1 MDFCDKMARM
11 GTSFNTYLL
20 ALLLSTAAG
29 FATLLGGLVAFVT
42 KKNSMKALAVGLG
55 FSAGVMI
62 FISLTELIPSSHEMI
77 LETFGAKSG
86 WITLL
91 SFMTGISIAILIDYL
106 IPDHIQNEE
115 KLDGQDSDEHTHNPY
130 FKTPEQIQKIKR
142 AGLTTAIAVTVHN
155 FPEGLATFF
164 ATTAS
169 LKLGLSVFL
178 AIAIHNIPEG
188 IAISVPIYH
197 ATNSKRKALGFC
209 LLSGLAEPLGGVLGF
224 LLLHF
229 FFPQVSI
236 ALIFAFIAGIMTYI
250 SFDTILP
257 LAREYDT
264 AHYSITGVVFGM
276 IIMGIAVLVF

>member
-1 MDFCDKMARM
+1 MEKYH
-11 GTSFNTYLL
+11 TYFL
-20 ALLLSTAAG
+20 ALFLSTMAG
-29 FATLLGGLVAFVT
+29 LSTLIGGLVTLFL
-42 KKNSMKALAVGLG
+42 KKHSMKVLAVGLG

-62 FISLTELIPSSHEMI
+62 FISLTELLPTSHEMV

-91 SFMTGISIAILIDYL
+91 IFFIGILIAILIDYL
-106 IPDHIQNEE
+106 IPDHIQNKEHSHE
-115 KLDGQDSDEHTHNPY
+115 HEQVQIDRGDSP

-142 AGLTTAIAVTVHN
+142 AGLTTAIAVTIHN

-197 ATNSKRKALGFC
+197 ATNSKKKAMLYC
-209 LLSGLAEPLGGVLGF
+209 LISGLAEPVGGVLGF
-224 LLLHF
+224 LLIHF
-229 FFPQVSI
+229 LFPEMSI
-236 ALIFAFIAGIMTYI
+236 ALIFALIAGIMTYI

-257 LAREYDT
+257 LAHEYDT
-264 AHYSITGVVFGM
+264 AHYSITGVVVGM
-276 IIMGIAVLVF
+276 LIMGVATMVF